1 MDPSRRLRH
10 FRSEIPQLVTEHRFP
25 KRVEK
30 LVFSVLSSN
39 ALMKLSEVQITT
51 PILYEHYPSPA
62 KNGVLDKRLGLSDK
76 IGRCATCGKDTKMCI
91 GHFGTIALALP
102 VFHPGLI
109 NDARTMLSIICPFCS
124 RVKISEADRHKYKSL
139 NHKHS
144 LSIVKEAQEQAKK
157 QVNCPFCHAP
167 STVCKKSQGFRVLR
181 EMHYEESATKILA
194 GVIKH
199 QKEIEKIQ
207 DLDQRLRNH
216 VVDPIQAL
224 HILKKVPECDYPYLG
239 IPWQS
244 RNVYA
249 SQQTPTS
256 IASNDASQLFS
267 RGSSKLLARTAN
279 RFIAQHQETGEHATL
294 LRSQHFLT
302 RPQDVILTH
311 IPVPPSCLRPSVQSG
326 SGAGTTEDSLTS
338 HLVRILTVNDKLK
351 EAVTSG
357 AVTTSKVYAK
367 WDQLNMDVSLLYI
380 GKIPG
385 GVQPVKGKIDS
396 GTKEGTGI
404 IDRLKGKA
412 GRFRSNLSGKRVN
425 FSGRTVISPNPYLS
439 MQQVAIPRLIAQ
451 NLTFPEIVT
460 SRNIRFLREL
470 ILNGKTYP
478 GANEVLL
485 LNDTIRYNPALKRL
499 GIDMKRSRDMEAKA
513 MELVSRCVDT
523 FNLNSLCA
531 DLPELQAAIQ
541 HLVSESS
548 NAINSEVKTESLPQ
562 ESTLFSKDVHDPIT
576 RDDLDSVVDDTSET
590 NEPKLE
596 DIHANR
602 TDESAGQLQTNTVDP
617 SSEPKTVLKLNS
629 IASLQLTNAS
639 SQHLSTFKLNT
650 VSLLQKDRRGR
661 QAIANSLRPNDIVY
675 RHLLPN
681 DTLLFN
687 RQPSLHRMSIMQ
699 FNAVIHENRT
709 FSFNPIVCSPFN
721 ADFDG
726 DEMNIFYMQG
736 QEARAEAGILM
747 GSHENIISPRHGECM
762 IGLTQ
767 DFLTGIYL
775 LSGKGIF
782 MTRQDY
788 CQHVSYGCDG
798 FGDATYGVSLY
809 NYGREFIKSIHSRRG
824 TEEDTVGFV
833 KVPCLA
839 QPCIVYPRQLYSGKQ
854 VLSVLMKGNDFDSVS
869 INLEHGDK
877 TYKKSDDKRALSVG
891 DDYVVIQ
898 NSEHLAGRLTKAFL
912 ASSKN
917 CIFYFL
923 VQNYGPVSA
932 ARIMLR
938 FAKVAA
944 RFLMNYGFTI
954 GIDDVMPSQQVLHKK
969 ELIVQEGY
977 ERAQEKIH
985 DYESGKLHAIPG
997 STVQETLEAALN
1009 QILSNVRE
1017 SCAQVALK
1025 ELHFTN
1031 KPLIMSLCG
1040 SKGSPINIAQMIIIL
1055 GQQSFGGSRAPDD
1068 FYTRSAPYFY
1078 HYSKEPNSKGFI
1090 LNSFYTGLLPF
1101 EFLAHARAGRDGV
1114 IDSACKT
1121 ADTGYLQRRLVK
1133 CLEDLSVSYD
1143 FTVRNSKKNVVQFR
1157 FGHDGFDPIK
1167 LEVGTA
1173 QCLDLDTLLR
1183 HIILL
1188 NRSQDLAEGV
1198 PLVLLDRY
1206 KAEAELETLLNK
1218 DFYGQEAC
1226 QIERDNVISYFRSN
1240 ILPKITANT
1249 RIAAEIAPALAAS
1262 FLQTTITRK
1271 DIDDFL
1277 RQVRRKYIRLN
1288 LEPGSPCGAVAAQSV
1303 GEPSTQMTLKSFH
1316 HAGLASMNIT
1326 QGVPRLKEIVDGVVK
1341 ISTPIT
1347 TVELHIDADEE
1358 EDPAIITEKYLE
1370 KARMMKNIIEC
1381 TYLGQIS
1388 ASIIECYSQSSCH
1401 IEVNLDMKII
1411 ADMGLAGVITVET
1424 VVASILHNDKAKK
1437 LVGQDHSSGSVSIH
1451 SGTRF
1456 SVRPITQSRE
1466 NLLFDI
1472 QSLKLLLPMIPVSGI
1487 ATCSRAVINEYKEIT
1502 QGGTISSA
1510 PLTKYNLLVEGVG
1523 LQSILNVS
1531 GIDFTRTLSNNI
1543 IEVANTLG
1551 IEAAVATIANE
1562 IKACMDSHGMAVD
1575 MRHIRLLADIMCFKG
1590 KVLGF
1595 TRFGLT
1601 KMKADS
1607 VIMLASF
1614 EKTGEHLF
1622 NAALGN
1628 KIDETNGVTES
1639 IILGKPMS
1647 MGTGSFSLLQAPYF
1661 DEKTGKTIEYQP
1673 KPVTRF
1679 LGEVLNRQYDEEVDA
1694 IVSAFWYDEKVYL
1707 TGAEARAKL
1716 LRERKHTNKRSWSQH
1731 REKFANSKSK
1741 RQ

>member
-10 FRSEIPQLVTEHRFP
+10 FRSEIPQPVTEHRFP

-51 PILYEHYPSPA
+51 PILYEHYPTPA
-62 KNGVLDKRLGLSDK
+62 SNGVLDKRLGLSDK
-76 IGRCATCGKDTKMCI
+76 VGRCATCGKDTKMCI

-109 NDARTMLSIICPFCS
+109 NDARTMLSVICPFCS
-124 RVKISEADRHKYKSL
+124 RVKISETDRLKYKAL
-139 NHKHS
+139 THKFS

-167 STVCKKSQGFRVLR
+167 SSICKKSQGFRVLR
-181 EMHYEESATKILA
+181 EMHYEEDANKILA
-194 GVIKH
+194 HVIKH
-199 QKEIEKIQ
+199 QKEIEKIH

-224 HILKKVPECDYPYLG
+224 HILQKVPECDYLYLG
-239 IPWQS
+239 IPWQTM
-244 RNVYA
+244 NVYA
-249 SQQTPTS
+249 SQQTPSS
-256 IASNDASQLFS
+256 IASNDVSQLFS
-267 RGSSKLLARTAN
+267 RGSSKLLARTAS
-279 RFIAQHQETGEHATL
+279 RFVAQHQGMYESTTQLETQT
-294 LRSQHFLT
+294 FLT

-326 SGAGTTEDSLTS
+326 SGAGTTEDHLTS

-351 EAVTSG
+351 EAMSSG

-367 WDQLNMDVSLLYI
+367 WDQLHMDVSLLYI

-385 GVQPVKGKIDS
+385 GIQPTKGKTES

-499 GIDMKRSRDMEAKA
+499 GIDMKRSRSMEAKA

-548 NAINSEVKTESLPQ
+548 NTTNSEIKTDELPQ
-562 ESTLFSKDVHDPIT
+562 EQDLLDKHMSGLMSE
-576 RDDLDSVVDDTSET
+576 DDSDNAVNDMHEE
-590 NEPKLE
+590 NELKLE
-596 DIHANR
+596 AEDAIAIG
-602 TDESAGQLQTNTVDP
+602 ESIGQ
-617 SSEPKTVLKLNS
+617 SSHNAIEVQPESKTILKLNS

-650 VSLLQKDRRGR
+650 VSLLQKDQRGR

-709 FSFNPIVCSPFN
+709 FSFNPVVCSPFN

-767 DFLTGIYL
+767 DFLTGIYI

-782 MTRQDY
+782 MTRHDY

-809 NYGREFIKSIHSRRG
+809 NYGREFIKSIHGRRG
-824 TEEDTVGFV
+824 TAEDTVGFV
-833 KVPCLA
+833 KMPCLS

-854 VLSVLMKGNDFDSVS
+854 VLSVLLKGNDFDSVN

-877 TYKKSDDKRALSVG
+877 TYKKEDNKRALSVN
-891 DDYVVIQ
+891 DDYIIIQ
-898 NSEHLAGRLTKAFL
+898 NSEHLVGRLTKTFL

-923 VQNYGPVSA
+923 VQNYGSVSA

-954 GIDDVMPSQQVLHKK
+954 GIDDVMPSQRVLSKK
-969 ELIVQEGY
+969 EVIVQEGY

-985 DYESGKLHAIPG
+985 DYENGKLEAIPG

-1143 FTVRNSKKNVVQFR
+1143 FTVRNSKKSVVQFR

-1173 QCLDLDTLLR
+1173 QCLDFDTLLR

-1188 NRSQDLAEGV
+1188 NRSQDLAEGTS
-1198 PLVLLDRY
+1198 PVLLDSCE
-1206 KAEAELETLLNK
+1206 AEFELETLMNK

-1226 QIERDNVISYFRSN
+1226 PIEKSNVISYFQKN
-1240 ILPKITANT
+1240 ILPKLTTNEDITAT
-1249 RIAAEIAPALAAS
+1249 VSPALAAS
-1262 FLQTTITRK
+1262 FLQTTITKK

-1347 TVELHIDADEE
+1347 TVELHVDVDN
-1358 EDPAIITEKYLE
+1358 EDPPTIVTEKYLE

-1388 ASIIECYSQSSCH
+1388 SSIVECYSQSSCH

-1424 VVASILHNDKAKK
+1424 VVASILHHDKAKK
-1437 LVGQDHSSGSVSIH
+1437 LVGQDQSSGSVSIH
-1451 SGTRF
+1451 SPTKF
-1456 SVRPITQSRE
+1456 SVRPMTQSRDD
-1466 NLLFDI
+1466 LLFDI
-1472 QSLKLLLPMIPVSGI
+1472 QSLKLLLPMIPVSGVL
-1487 ATCSRAVINEYKEIT
+1487 TCSRAVINEYKEIIANST
-1502 QGGTISSA
+1502 
-1510 PLTKYNLLVEGVG
+1510 PLTKYNLLVEGAG
-1523 LQSILNVS
+1523 LQNILNVS

-1543 IEVANTLG
+1543 VEIANTLG

-1575 MRHIRLLADIMCFKG
+1575 LRHIRLLADIMCFRG
-1590 KVLGF
+1590 RVLGF

-1673 KPVTRF
+1673 KPTTRF
-1679 LGEVLNRQYDEEVDA
+1679 LGEVLNKQYDEEVDA
-1694 IVSAFWYDEKVYL
+1694 IVNAFWYDENIYM
-1707 TGAEARAKL
+1707 TGAEAKAKL
-1716 LRERKHTNKRSWSQH
+1716 LRGKKHTNKCPLPRGKEKRTSSRSKH
-1731 REKFANSKSK
+1731 
-1741 RQ
+1741 